1 MNTILDYRVNVTIEQ
16 VDAVTGRLLA
26 RERVHNLVTLAG
38 RNLARDLLVG
48 DATATLTHFA
58 LGTGTTSVV
67 AGDTALETEVYRDV
81 ITQTSTSDGEVEVKQ
96 YLSST
101 EANGSSLSEAGLLT
115 ASTGG
120 VLFARVTYTP
130 IAKTSSIAVSFTWT
144 VTIGASDGVHAKS
157 WTTGD
162 TITATLLNAIETGID
177 DAHAGSIDAG
187 AIDTT
192 ELADGAVTTAKLA
205 AGSVTDSELNAS
217 AAIDA
222 SKIADGSVSNTE
234 FQYLGNVTSD
244 IQTQL
249 DGKASAAGAIPSGI
263 VAMWSG
269 LIVNIPSGW
278 VLCDGTNGTPDLRDR
293 FLVGAGGAYSVN
305 DTGGADSVTLST
317 SQMPAHTHGDGSL
330 STNSAGNH
338 SHSGSTNTTGSHTH
352 SYDDFSVGG
361 ILGAEEATSGRNV
374 GIIVTSRSTSSAGSH
389 SHTLSISNA
398 GNHSHSVS
406 GNTAST
412 GGGSSHENRPPYYA
426 LAFIMKS

>member
-1 MNTILDYRVNVTIEQ
+1 M
-16 VDAVTGRLLA
+16 A
-26 RERVHNLVTLAG
+26 
-38 RNLARDLLVG
+38 
-48 DATATLTHFA
+48 
-58 LGTGTTSVV
+58 
-67 AGDTALETEVYRDV
+67 
-81 ITQTSTSDGEVEVKQ
+81 
-96 YLSST
+96 
-101 EANGSSLSEAGLLT
+101 
-115 ASTGG
+115 
-120 VLFARVTYTP
+120 YTP
-130 IAKTSSIAVSFTWT
+130 
-144 VTIGASDGVHAKS
+144 KS

-330 STNSAGNH
+330 STNMSGNH